1 MRKIFTATVFAALV
15 ATQAIAA
22 DAPFAPWLEMTLT
35 STGFQDGAII
45 PDKFT
50 QNVPN
55 FVSPALEWTKAP
67 AGTASFVLIVHDPD
81 VALNKKGDDVTHWTA
96 FNIPATAKG
105 LPEGVPTTDRLPD
118 GTVQT
123 KNIMGKAGYL
133 GPGAPP
139 SGPYHHYTFELY
151 ALDAKLN
158 LGPEASRADVLAAMD
173 GHILAKA
180 VNTGRHRKSK

>member
-1 MRKIFTATVFAALV
+1 MRKILAVTAFAALM
-15 ATQAIAA
+15 AGQAIAA

-35 STGFQDGAII
+35 SAGFADGSVI
-45 PDKFT
+45 PDKYT
-50 QNVPN
+50 QVVPN
-55 FVSPALEWTKAP
+55 FVSPALEWTKPP
-67 AGTASFVLIVHDPD
+67 AGTASFVLIMHDPD
-81 VALNKKGDDVTHWTA
+81 VALNKKGDDVTHWVA

-118 GTVQT
+118 GTVQV
-123 KNIMGKAGYL
+123 KNIAGKVGYL

-139 SGPYHHYTFELY
+139 NGPLHHYTFELY

-158 LGPEASRADVLAAMD
+158 LGPDASRAEVVAAMD

-180 VNTGRHRKSK
+180 INGGRHRKK

>member
-1 MRKIFTATVFAALV
+1 MHKIFTAATFAALM

-22 DAPFAPWLEMTLT
+22 DAPFAPWLEMTLA
-35 STGFQDGAII
+35 SPSFQDGSII
-45 PDKFT
+45 PDKYT
-50 QNVPN
+50 QIVPN
-55 FVSPALEWTKAP
+55 FVSPALEWTKPP
-67 AGTASFVLIVHDPD
+67 AGTASFALIMHDPD
-81 VALNKKGDDVTHWTA
+81 VALNKKGDDVTHWVA

-105 LPEGVPTTDRLPD
+105 LPEGVPTTDRLAD
-118 GTVQT
+118 GTVQI
-123 KNIMGKAGYL
+123 KNIAGKVGYL

-139 SGPYHHYTFELY
+139 NGPYHHYTFELY

-180 VNTGRHRKSK
+180 INGGRARKK